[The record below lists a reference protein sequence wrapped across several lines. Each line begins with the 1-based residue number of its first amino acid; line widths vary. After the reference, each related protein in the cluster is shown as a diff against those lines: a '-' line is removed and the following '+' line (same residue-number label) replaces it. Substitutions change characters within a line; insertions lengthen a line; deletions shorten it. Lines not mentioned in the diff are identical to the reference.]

1 MDTNQRPINVI
12 ARDIKREWIKVNY
25 AAKPYLDAMLDLNS
39 INDSYYH
46 DNARSIVLYFLA
58 NAASFRGEKAK
69 ALKLEL
75 KALGA

>member
-12 ARDIKREWIKVNY
+12 ARDIKREWTKINY

-39 INDSYYH
+39 INDSYYN

-58 NAASFRGEKAK
+58 NASSFRGEKAK